1 MPVRVE
7 LERVKKKVVP
17 VFKKRGVIRAA
28 IFGSFVRGEADE
40 NSDLDFLVEFEDQR
54 TLLDLAALQQEL
66 EEVMGKK
73 VDVVTYASLNPRM
86 REKIIREQVDLL

>member
-17 VFKKRGVIRAA
+17 VFKKCGVIRAA
-28 IFGSFVRGEADE
+28 IFGSFVRGEAGE
-40 NSDLDFLVEFEDQR
+40 NSDLDFLVEFEGQK

-73 VDVVTYASLNPRM
+73 VDVVTYASLHPKV
-86 REKIIREQVDLL
+86 REKVIREQVDIL